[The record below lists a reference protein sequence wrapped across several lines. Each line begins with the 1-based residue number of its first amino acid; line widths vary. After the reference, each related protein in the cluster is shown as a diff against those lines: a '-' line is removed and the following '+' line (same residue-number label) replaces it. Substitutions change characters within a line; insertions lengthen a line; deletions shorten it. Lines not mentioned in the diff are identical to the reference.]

1 MTDSTYSMTPPVSPY
16 QYGMDLEITET
27 ETSASV
33 KTGNNSFLLVE
44 AAYFC
49 CGGEAYPGREPHLY
63 EHFSFHK
70 NGVIKSGALDRLMP
84 PQPNQEGF
92 EPSLTLFGFTFF
104 YLALEEEEE
113 RDRLFMLARQAIRD
127 VRNVNDQDSAKKVS
141 KRQELI
147 KFLLYVKDFIKRFLP
162 ENGSSRWH
170 IVRQLVRKLHLL
182 LHIGKLSDQ
191 PSECS
196 LIQQA
201 SIHHIFHQHLDICWY
216 MLEILH
222 TLTTQ
227 AGTADVLDDIR
238 LCQKLGDSKDSG
250 ILSSFDQLVQFL
262 LFDLVCLA
270 VPIFEKL
277 HSQEW
282 LHSSPFP
289 CGCVLEMWTLVL
301 RLTTIRKEKYG
312 TESFWVQLHHILQ
325 TLWDTCAEPGDGG
338 ESQDSNIFM
347 LSISQQ
353 PSCPASFC
361 LWLTTHLAHL
371 TCFDNNG
378 LMRDASHNLNNFFIV
393 DMLMEKVLR
402 TSPKEETLRACLRCC
417 ASISS
422 LWRPTRSLITTLWE
436 YFSHRLNERFQ
447 QQVASVEGLAIFNK
461 TSSALLEKCERLC
474 CGDLDGLA
482 QETSFSLFL
491 RLLTRLLKSSEA
503 EWRQIKGRFYSKFHQ
518 RRMQDLT
525 ETGLHNLT
533 CLFLVLALC
542 VDPEEVALKL
552 SNLYDMLD
560 PATWRFSLR
569 VRIWCGALAMIEQLV
584 KANHDI
590 SVLAEKMAFSFN
602 TLCRQLSEGKLDY
615 TQRQEASGL
624 VAMYLHGVQAI
635 VDHSH
640 LKGAEYLFIGEGI
653 RLTLENGNESEVRNM
668 LTTLDT
674 IAARL
679 RYVTDHLRDEQANER
694 VSHHQHQQDL
704 ADRLWQFVFPFV
716 CNHACTLT
724 PPLCLADLAVTLT
737 HLSQTFPPPLFTCPE
752 GTVSIFKQFAL
763 GDTVAVSIVCHYLVQ
778 VLGEPAIRDF
788 VLSSSQQS
796 SAPSAAT
803 QASRSL
809 LQKDVIR
816 AWFRCVMLMSETSSS
831 LQELTQQVL
840 LLPEVISLSAASDIG
855 AHNLLLGSCP
865 ATWRTF
871 LKSVGHFFRNA
882 KGLLEKRQARDQV
895 SPYFQDV
902 AQHAAPLL
910 RTLAP
915 ASTLLHMFRVVGHLV
930 KYCAPALYLQSKPCP
945 LPTIIKTFL
954 LPLPVYNRDKPLHPS
969 YSAAVKETLHLFI
982 EGLGKMEHNRLPD
995 VQRHLR
1001 DIVTNYLFRFPLTL
1015 TDLDLHPVLRV
1026 IRKLQTQP
1034 LAADRINFVNFLSS
1048 LVCGLLKSSGN
1059 PSHARTLETVSKWSA
1074 QSQQQAASVSKPAH
1088 TGTLET

>member
-113 RDRLFMLARQAIRD
+113 RDRLFMLAR
-127 VRNVNDQDSAKKVS
+127 
-141 KRQELI
+141 
-147 KFLLYVKDFIKRFLP
+147 FLP

-196 LIQQA
+196 LIQMYILLLGCKLCA
-201 SIHHIFHQHLDICWY
+201 IKVFK
-216 MLEILH
+216 ML
-222 TLTTQ
+222 T
-227 AGTADVLDDIR
+227 DVLDDIR

-270 VPIFEKL
+270 VPIFEK
-277 HSQEW
+277 
-282 LHSSPFP
+282 
-289 CGCVLEMWTLVL
+289 
-301 RLTTIRKEKYG
+301 
-312 TESFWVQLHHILQ
+312 SFWVQLHHILQ

-402 TSPKEETLRACLRCC
+402 
-417 ASISS
+417 
-422 LWRPTRSLITTLWE
+422 
-436 YFSHRLNERFQ
+436 NERFQ